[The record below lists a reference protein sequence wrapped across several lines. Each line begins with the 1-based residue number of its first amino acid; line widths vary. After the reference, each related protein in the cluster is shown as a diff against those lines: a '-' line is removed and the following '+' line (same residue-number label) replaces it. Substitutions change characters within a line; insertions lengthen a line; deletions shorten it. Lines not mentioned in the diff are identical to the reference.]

1 MAKSSRRNKQGL
13 LKMAFLTSADI
24 TDKIAIPFI
33 ADTNTDINVYLAKG
47 DKYIISLA
55 QAKGVMDSADILT
68 PMVIELLEYGLA
80 MMYVDLFADVMN
92 VNNNDSFESDKY
104 DNKMSYYKDRANM
117 LKKELTYEMITGSVQ
132 DVTDRHASSFD
143 MWRA

>member
-1 MAKSSRRNKQGL
+1 
-13 LKMAFLTSADI
+13 MAFLTSADI
-24 TDKIAIPFI
+24 TDKVAFPFI
-33 ADTNTDINVYLAKG
+33 GDTNTDINVYLAKG
-47 DKYIISLA
+47 DKYIVSLA

-68 PMVIELLEYGLA
+68 PLVIELLEYGLA

-104 DNKMSYYKDRANM
+104 ANKMSYYKDRANM
-117 LKKELTYEMITGSVQ
+117 IKKELTFEMITGSVQ